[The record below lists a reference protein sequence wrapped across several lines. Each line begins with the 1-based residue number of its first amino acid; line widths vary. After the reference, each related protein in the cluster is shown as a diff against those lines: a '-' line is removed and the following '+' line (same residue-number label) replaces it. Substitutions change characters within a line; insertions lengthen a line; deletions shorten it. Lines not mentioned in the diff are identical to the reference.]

1 MAMVINEEQQM
12 LKESAAGFLAEFAPV
27 TELRKQRDAGSEKGY
42 ADNLWRQMADMG
54 WAAILVP
61 EAYGGLEFGHVGMGQ
76 IVEQTGRSLTASPL
90 FSTAILG
97 VTAINHAAN
106 AAQKTELLGAI
117 AAGEL
122 TTALAVDE
130 KIHHAPTLISMTASA
145 NEQGDGYILN
155 GCKCFVAD
163 GSVADKLIV
172 AARTSGKSGDIAG
185 ISLFIVD
192 RTAAGIEVDRRE
204 MVDCR
209 NYANIS
215 FNNVPVTDAELL
227 GEAGG
232 GFHALSATLDAGNAF
247 LAAEMLGIAQQTFD
261 TTLQY
266 LKERKQFGVLIGSF
280 QALQHRA
287 AHWWSE
293 IELCKSVVLKALQA
307 LDESDAKSPLLV
319 SIAKAKLCEVAEL
332 ATNEAIQMHGGI
344 GMTDEYDVGFYIKRA
359 RPAAMLFGDYSY
371 HGDRFALLSGY

>member
-12 LKESAAGFLAEFAPV
+12 LKESAQGFLAEFAPIGEV
-27 TELRKQRDAGSEKGY
+27 RKQRDAGSETGY
-42 ADNLWRQMADMG
+42 ADNLWSQMADMG

-76 IVEQTGRSLTASPL
+76 IVEQSGRTLTASPL

-97 VTAINHAAN
+97 VTAINQAGSEE
-106 AAQKTELLGAI
+106 QKAELLAAI
-117 AAGEL
+117 AGGEL

-130 KIHHAPTLISMTASA
+130 KIHHAPTEISLTASA
-145 NEQGDGYILN
+145 KGQGYVLN
-155 GCKCFVAD
+155 GSKCFVAD
-163 GSVADKLIV
+163 GSTADKLIV
-172 AARTSGKSGDIAG
+172 AARTSGDAGDING
-185 ISLFIVD
+185 ISLFLVD
-192 RTAAGIEVDRRE
+192 RTVAGVEVERTE

-209 NYANIS
+209 NYAKIN
-215 FNNVPVTDAELL
+215 FNNLEVPQSALL
-227 GEAGG
+227 GEEGS
-232 GFHALSATLDAGNAF
+232 GFQALSATLDVGNAY

-261 TTLQY
+261 VTLQY

-293 IELCKSVVLKALQA
+293 VELCKSVVLKALQA
-307 LDESDAKSPLLV
+307 LEKGDDNSPLLV

-344 GMTDEYDVGFYIKRA
+344 GMTDEYDIGFYIKRA

-371 HGDRFALLSGY
+371 HGDRYALLSGY

>member
-1 MAMVINEEQQM
+1 MALVINEEQQM
-12 LKESAAGFLAEFAPV
+12 LKESAQGFLAEFTPIG
-27 TELRKQRDAGSEKGY
+27 ELRKQRDSGSEKGY
-42 ADNLWRQMADMG
+42 GDNLWRQMVDMG

-76 IVEQTGRSLTASPL
+76 VVEQTGRTLTASPL
-90 FSTAILG
+90 FPTAILG
-97 VTAINHAAN
+97 VTAINFSAN
-106 AAQKTELLGAI
+106 PEQKAELLGAI
-117 AAGEL
+117 AGGEL
-122 TTALAVDE
+122 TTALAIDE
-130 KIHHAPTLISMTASA
+130 KTHHAPSQISTTATAS
-145 NEQGDGYILN
+145 GKGYILN
-155 GCKCFVAD
+155 GSKRFVVD
-163 GSVADKLIV
+163 GSTADKLIV
-172 AARTSGKSGDIAG
+172 AARSSGDVGDIEG
-185 ISLFIVD
+185 VSLFIVD
-192 RTAAGIEVDRRE
+192 RTAAGVEVERTE

-209 NYANIS
+209 NYANIH
-215 FNNVPVTDAELL
+215 FNNVEVTAAALL
-227 GEAGG
+227 GEEGKG
-232 GFHALSATLDAGNAF
+232 YSALSATLDVGNAY

-307 LDESDAKSPLLV
+307 LDAGDTKSPLLI

-344 GMTDEYDVGFYIKRA
+344 GMTDEYDIGFFIKRA

-371 HGDRFALLSGY
+371 HGDRFARLSGY

>member
-1 MAMVINEEQQM
+1 MALVINEEQQM
-12 LKESAAGFLAEFAPV
+12 LKESAEGFLAEFAPIA
-27 TELRKQRDAGSEKGY
+27 ELRKQRDTGSEKGY
-42 ADNLWRQMADMG
+42 GDNLWQQMVDMG

-76 IVEQTGRSLTASPL
+76 IVEQSGRTLTASPL

-97 VTAINHAAN
+97 VTAINHCATDT
-106 AAQKTELLGAI
+106 QKTELLGAI
-117 AAGEL
+117 AGGEI

-130 KIHHAPTLISMTASA
+130 KTHHAPSEISTTATVSG
-145 NEQGDGYILN
+145 QGYLLN
-155 GCKCFVAD
+155 GSKRFVVD

-172 AARTSGKSGDIAG
+172 AARSSGDAGDIEG

-192 RTAAGIEVDRRE
+192 RTVAGVEVERTE

-209 NYANIS
+209 NYANIN
-215 FNNVPVTDAELL
+215 FNNVEVSATALL
-227 GEAGG
+227 GEEGKG
-232 GFHALSATLDAGNAF
+232 YSALSATLDIGNAY

-266 LKERKQFGVLIGSF
+266 LKERKQFGVLIGLF

-307 LDESDAKSPLLV
+307 LDKGDAKSPLLV

-344 GMTDEYDVGFYIKRA
+344 GMTDEYDIGFYIKRA
-359 RPAAMLFGDYSY
+359 RPAAMLFGGYSY
-371 HGDRFALLSGY
+371 HGDRFARLSGY